1 MARSVKV
8 LYCCFTYL
16 WSRLLFMARSVK
28 VDSALMFSKRFTML
42 NDRSSFVSAVR
53 LCVCVCV
60 CV

>member
-1 MARSVKV
+1 
-8 LYCCFTYL
+8 
-16 WSRLLFMARSVK
+16 
-28 VDSALMFSKRFTML
+28 LMFSKRFTML